1 MNSELTKDCTLFV
14 HSLFNS
20 ELYFKNGVYSYDI
33 LYPRNYWWMLEY
45 QNSVI
50 STVFYYKK
58 GVPLHSYETKLY
70 TENLRTVKFI
80 PKQHSN
86 HYNHYK
92 SFVSMQHSIPM
103 GIRVSR
109 LHFWT
114 AFRVHSYAAFY
125 SENTEWELKE
135 TKQSRI
141 NSYVVSHS
149 ENLISIYSYFPICFS
164 ESSWIG

>member
-1 MNSELTKDCTLFV
+1 MYLICSFIISFRIVFHKRSSFLWYIVLQKLLMNVRIPEISHKHRILLRKRSPPFIPMKQHCTPKI
-14 HSLFNS
+14 H
-20 ELYFKNGVYSYDI
+20 ED
-33 LYPRNYWWMLEY
+33 
-45 QNSVI
+45 
-50 STVFYYKK
+50 
-58 GVPLHSYETKLY
+58 
-70 TENLRTVKFI
+70 LRTVKFI

-103 GIRVSR
+103 GVRVSR
-109 LHFWT
+109 HHFWT

-164 ESSWIG
+164 KSSWIG